1 MKILIAEDE
10 FHIRNG
16 LLHLIPTISPAYQIA
31 GLASDGREG
40 FEIARE
46 LEPDVVITDIKMPK
60 IDGLEMIE
68 KIENLGLRPAFL
80 VLSGYAEFEY
90 ARTAIRLGV
99 NDYLLKPISVEALT
113 KALKRIE
120 SEFSDVSSKEKY
132 AKPERKYSPVVGDMV
147 KTIHRDYGKHLCLEF
162 FSEKYKMT
170 PEYLSTL
177 FAKET
182 SMTFSNYLKSIRLE
196 KAKELLD
203 TTNLKIYEI
212 ACRVGYTE
220 PKYFSK
226 VFRKYVGVTAKRYV
240 QQKDIQKKDSKNGI

>member
-1 MKILIAEDE
+1 MRILIAEDE

-16 LLHLIPTISPAYQIA
+16 LSHLIPTISPAYQIV
-31 GLASDGREG
+31 GLSSDGREG
-40 FEIARE
+40 FELARE
-46 LEPDVVITDIKMPK
+46 LEPDVIITDIKMPK

-68 KIENLGLRPAFL
+68 KIQNLGLRPVCL

-99 NDYLLKPISVEALT
+99 NDYLLKPISVDALT

-120 SEFSDVSSKEKY
+120 SELSNTSSKEENSE
-132 AKPERKYSPVVGDMV
+132 PERKYSSVVSDMV
-147 KTIHRDYGKHLCLEF
+147 KTIRRDYGKHLCLEF
-162 FSEKYKMT
+162 FAEKYKMA

-182 SMTFSNYLKSIRLE
+182 LMTFSNYLKNVRLE
-196 KAKELLD
+196 KAKELLN

-226 VFRKYVGVTAKRYV
+226 VFREYVGVSAKQYV
-240 QQKDIQKKDSKNGI
+240 QQKGLQKKGGKNSI

>member
-16 LLHLIPTISPAYQIA
+16 LSHLIPTISPAYQIA

-40 FEIARE
+40 FELARE

-68 KIENLGLRPAFL
+68 KIQNLGLQPVCL

-99 NDYLLKPISVEALT
+99 NDYLLKPISVDALT

-120 SEFSDVSSKEKY
+120 SELSAAPSAEESAGPEK
-132 AKPERKYSPVVGDMV
+132 KYSPVVSDMV

-162 FSEKYKMT
+162 FAEKYKMT

-182 SMTFSNYLKSIRLE
+182 SMTFSNYLKNVRLE
-196 KAKELLD
+196 KAKELLN
-203 TTNLKIYEI
+203 TTDLKIYEI

-226 VFRKYVGVTAKRYV
+226 VFREYVGVSAKQYV
-240 QQKDIQKKDSKNGI
+240 QQKGLQKKNGENGV